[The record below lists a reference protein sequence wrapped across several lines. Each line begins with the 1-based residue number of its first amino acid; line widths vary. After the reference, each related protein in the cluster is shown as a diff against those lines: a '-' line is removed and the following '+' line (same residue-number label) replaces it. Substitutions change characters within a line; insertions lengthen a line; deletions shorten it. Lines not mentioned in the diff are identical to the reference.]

1 MKFNIKEIR
10 RIILE
15 EVESERLEGLAIN
28 IKSEDSYTS
37 GKDAEINIQLYRIRG
52 INSIEIIGMI
62 DMGVTENKC
71 ISKTYQVEG
80 IAVDSKFQ
88 SQGYGLDLYKI
99 GMFYVNSLGAGLTS
113 DHMMGTLDKASEF
126 WKKLESK
133 GSIAIKRRTGKG
145 TEADPHDTFDYEG
158 DLTPDD
164 PNDDCDEPMVGAA
177 SDHSWELIP
186 NEYSKMSQVVKKLLN
201 NHNRYISELDKESQ
215 KNSISY
221 LSNQSGKLFGREY
234 SKASAA
240 KDINKINTESDFINS
255 LLNFE
260 SMIKEELQVILT
272 NEEAAEMFGNDIL
285 EQLDPDGELKRKK
298 DGELEREEKKKE
310 EAEKGRLSFMD
321 WVKTVEVDGFQ
332 IGEEDPNPYDAWY
345 TGMEPEYY
353 REQSKK

>member
-15 EVESERLEGLAIN
+15 EVQSERLEGLAIN
-28 IKSEDSYTS
+28 IKSDDSYTY
-37 GKDAEINIQLYRIRG
+37 GKDAEFNIQLYRMNAG
-52 INSIEIIGMI
+52 GSIEIIGMI
-62 DMGVTENKC
+62 DMSVTDNKC

-177 SDHSWELIP
+177 TDHSWELIP
-186 NEYSKMSQVVKKLLN
+186 DEYNKMSQVVKKLLS
-201 NHNRYISELDKESQ
+201 NHKRYISQLDKENQ
-215 KNSISY
+215 KKSISY

-285 EQLDPDGELKRKK
+285 EQLDPDGEL
-298 DGELEREEKKKE
+298 EREKEKIKQ
-310 EAEKGRLSFMD
+310 AEKGRLSFMD

-345 TGMEPEYY
+345 TGMTPEDY
-353 REQSKK
+353 RGQSKK

>member
-1 MKFNIKEIR
+1 MDVKMKFNIKEIR

-37 GKDAEINIQLYRIRG
+37 GKDAEINIQLYRMRG

-201 NHNRYISELDKESQ
+201 NHNRYISQLDKESQ

-240 KDINKINTESDFINS
+240 KDINKINTWYRLTAYYEAI
-255 LLNFE
+255 L
-260 SMIKEELQVILT
+260 ELQI
-272 NEEAAEMFGNDIL
+272 N
-285 EQLDPDGELKRKK
+285 
-298 DGELEREEKKKE
+298 
-310 EAEKGRLSFMD
+310 
-321 WVKTVEVDGFQ
+321 
-332 IGEEDPNPYDAWY
+332 
-345 TGMEPEYY
+345 Y
-353 REQSKK
+353 RIE

>member
-1 MKFNIKEIR
+1 MKFSLKEIK

-28 IKSEDSYTS
+28 VETIDSYNY
-37 GKDAEINIQLYRIRG
+37 GKDSEFNIQLYRINAG
-52 INSIEIIGMI
+52 GSNEVIGMI
-62 DMGVTENKC
+62 DMSVTDNKC

-126 WKKLESK
+126 WKKLELK
-133 GSIAIKRRTGKG
+133 GSIAVKRRTGKG
-145 TEADPHDTFDYEG
+145 TKADPHDTFDYDG
-158 DLTPDD
+158 DMTPDD
-164 PNDDCDEPMVGAA
+164 PNDDCYEPMVGAA

-186 NEYSKMSQVVKKLLN
+186 DEYNKMSQVVKKLLS
-201 NHNRYISELDKESQ
+201 NHNRYLSQLDKESQ
-215 KNSISY
+215 KKSISY

-240 KDINKINTESDFINS
+240 KDINKINIED
-255 LLNFE
+255 
-260 SMIKEELQVILT
+260 MIKEELQVILT

-285 EQLDPDGELKRKK
+285 EQLDPDGEL
-298 DGELEREEKKKE
+298 EREKEKIKQ
-310 EAEKGRLSFMD
+310 AEKGRLSFMD
-321 WVKTVEVDGFQ
+321 WIKTVEVGGFQ
-332 IGEEDPNPYDAWY
+332 IGEDDPNPYDAWY
-345 TGMEPEYY
+345 TGIKPEDY
-353 REQSKK
+353 REEISLSNKKR